1 MHTSHQGIIRRK
13 WSEYCTKKKTN
24 KKIQS
29 EFSQRYFQAFVSH
42 HSATVRWFAP
52 YTDLTELSPPGG
64 KQHKTIIISLPRL
77 TQIWLSRLDCAFTR
91 SSHTVVF
98 YIVFNRLNPLASAPN
113 IYPPNSLGEFP
124 FSVRSLHH
132 FSNCW
137 LRKFTFVSFL
147 SNINYCVCFEHTR
160 KWNMLYS
167 NKS

>member
-1 MHTSHQGIIRRK
+1 MHTSHQCIIRRK
-13 WSEYCTKKKTN
+13 WSEYCTKKKKNT
-24 KKIQS
+24 KWIFATL
-29 EFSQRYFQAFVSH
+29 FSGICL
-42 HSATVRWFAP
+42 AP
-52 YTDLTELSPPGG
+52 FGYRTMICAYTDLTELSPPGG

-137 LRKFTFVSFL
+137 LHKFTFVSFL